1 MPPKATEDAAMRKM
15 SLITVLCLAA
25 APAWANGEDE
35 DPCGASGFQGLV
47 GQTGEI
53 ARMLELDQTVRI
65 IPPES
70 PVTMDFR
77 IDRINFEL
85 DAEGRIAAVRC
96 G

>member
-1 MPPKATEDAAMRKM
+1 MPVMRKM

-25 APAWANGEDE
+25 APAWANSEDL
-35 DPCGASGFQGLV
+35 CGASGFQGLV

-65 IPPES
+65 IPPDS
-70 PVTMDFR
+70 AVTMDFR
-77 IDRINFEL
+77 PDRINFEL